1 MDNELRHLKQTID
14 SRLSVYALQ
23 DLSRHAQH
31 TIRRL
36 EHAQNRRHHIQRDAR
51 RVLWLSFHFCVCSFK
66 SCFNIILFSIL
77 ILKAEEVRIA
87 FYWPLELSELTV
99 SQLSII
105 IF

>member
-51 RVLWLSFHFCVCSFK
+51 RV
-66 SCFNIILFSIL
+66 
-77 ILKAEEVRIA
+77 
-87 FYWPLELSELTV
+87 
-99 SQLSII
+99 
-105 IF
+105 